1 MAQVTFTVQALEDLE
16 RIREFHGPEAAYVAA
31 AQVEKVLQAT
41 QVLHDHPMIGRVVRR
56 EIRELV
62 ISQGRSGYLALYR
75 FYPQRDVVR
84 VLRIRHQRELGY
96 GS

>member
-1 MAQVTFTVQALEDLE
+1 
-16 RIREFHGPEAAYVAA
+16 
-31 AQVEKVLQAT
+31 
-41 QVLHDHPMIGRVVRR
+41 MIGRVVRR